1 MKNYQTRKWKSIFP
15 IAICIHIIGKILN
28 CIRVRMFPSNICSI
42 CNSRIFFGDESNPK
56 KYCSVCHS
64 HERHRALTKKLKTLP
79 IEGKTFLEVAPLSPL
94 IYGGVLKKLGCKN
107 YLSCDKWSNGNPHD
121 PRNEKFDY
129 IIIQHVI
136 EEIEDYKLGLIA
148 INNSLNDSGTAI
160 LEIPSSNITEHIR
173 LKNGKFGNEWSF
185 SRSKLLNDLASI
197 FNSVDIWNFEES
209 NTSIE
214 IFACYKK
221 IKTFQC

>member
-1 MKNYQTRKWKSIFP
+1 
-15 IAICIHIIGKILN
+15 
-28 CIRVRMFPSNICSI
+28 MFPSNICSI

-197 FNSVDIWNFEES
+197 FNAVDIWNFEES